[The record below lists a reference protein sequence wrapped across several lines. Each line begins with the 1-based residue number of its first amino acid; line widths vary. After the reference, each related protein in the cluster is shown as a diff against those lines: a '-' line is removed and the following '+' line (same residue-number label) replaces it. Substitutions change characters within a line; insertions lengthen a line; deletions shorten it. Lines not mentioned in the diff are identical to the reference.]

1 MLCYIYN
8 SSIDEVNWLWLL
20 SIFVGLWIWVVP
32 ATMTDECTDGYLWS
46 VFQTLTDNFT
56 DGMHSSLCHTIT
68 DGINPSAYFKR
79 ETFFW
84 RAISICKTIS
94 KYFFIFP
101 TNIAT
106 NSGITDEKKVDGHI
120 LSVRTSINKLLTKS

>member
-8 SSIDEVNWLWLL
+8 SSIDGVNWLWLL

-32 ATMTDECTDGYLWS
+32 ATITDECTDGYLWS

-56 DGMHSSLCHTIT
+56 DGIHPSVCHTIT

-94 KYFFIFP
+94 KCFFYF
-101 TNIAT
+101 
-106 NSGITDEKKVDGHI
+106 SDKYSDELWYYRRKESRRTY
-120 LSVRTSINKLLTKS
+120 SVGEDVGK